1 LAQTPPIEPS
11 KKAEPAKPRVRRRP
25 EKPVGE
31 PAPAADEAA
40 KPAPVPED

>member
-1 LAQTPPIEPS
+1 MDKD

-25 EKPVGE
+25 AKPVGD